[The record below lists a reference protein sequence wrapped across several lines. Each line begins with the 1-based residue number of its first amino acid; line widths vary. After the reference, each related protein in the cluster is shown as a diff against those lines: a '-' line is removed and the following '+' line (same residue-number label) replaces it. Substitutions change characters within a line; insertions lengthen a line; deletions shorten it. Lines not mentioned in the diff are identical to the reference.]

1 VPSFERL
8 RFRLEPLRPYSLPLT
23 AERLARFSD
32 GIDRFEEGRYRRLLD
47 LAGELVL
54 LSVGQEGSP
63 ARATL
68 QVELVGKA
76 VKRAAVR
83 RAAEEFVGRVLGTHV
98 DVRPFYRDMRD
109 DPVIGPVTRSARGLR
124 VAGAA
129 SLFECLVTA
138 ILAQQVNLVFAYSIR
153 GELALAYGRRRRI
166 DGERWIAFPKPERVA
181 SVDVDT
187 LRSFRLSAAKAN
199 AIHGVAR
206 ACAEGSLD
214 ADELAGLDDEAV
226 VERLVAF
233 KGIGRWTAEMV
244 LLRGLM
250 RPDVFPAGDLGVIRY
265 IAQGLLGRKERA
277 REAEM
282 RSFAECWRPHRSLAL
297 VYAYAELRR
306 RELQRG

>member
-1 VPSFERL
+1 LSERL
-8 RFRLEPLRPYSLPLT
+8 RFRLEPRRPYSLPLT

-32 GIDRFEEGRYRRLLD
+32 AVDRFEDGRYRRLLD

-68 QVELVGKA
+68 KVELVGKA
-76 VKRAAVR
+76 ARRRAVR
-83 RAAEEFVGRVLGTHV
+83 RAAEDFVGTALGASY
-98 DVRPFYRDMRD
+98 DVRPFYRAMRD
-109 DPVIGPVTRSARGLR
+109 DPVIGPATRSARGLR

-138 ILAQQVNLVFAYSIR
+138 ILSQQVNLVFAYAIR

-166 DGERWIAFPKPERVA
+166 DGERWIAFPKPQRLA
-181 SVDVDT
+181 SLDVET
-187 LRSFRLSAAKAN
+187 LRRFRLSAAKAN
-199 AIHGVAR
+199 AISSVAR

-233 KGIGRWTAEMV
+233 KGIGRWTAETV
-244 LLRGLM
+244 LMRGFM

-277 REAEM
+277 REEEM
-282 RSFAECWRPHRSLAL
+282 RRYAERWRPHRSLAL
-297 VYAYAELRR
+297 VYAYAELRGR
-306 RELQRG
+306 QPQRE

>member
-1 VPSFERL
+1 MSERL
-8 RFRLEPLRPYSLPLT
+8 RFRLEPLRPYSLTLT
-23 AERLARFSD
+23 AERYGRFAD
-32 GIDRFEEGRYRRLLD
+32 AVDRVEEGRYRRLLD

-68 QVELVGKA
+68 QVELVGKGA
-76 VKRAAVR
+76 RRAAVR
-83 RAAEEFVGRVLGTHV
+83 RAAESFVRGVLGAGC

-109 DPVIGPVTRSARGLR
+109 DSVIGPAIRSARGLR

-138 ILAQQVNLVFAYSIR
+138 ILAQQLSLTFAYAIR
-153 GELALAYGRRRRI
+153 SELARAYGRPRRI
-166 DGERWIAFPKPERVA
+166 DGERWVAFPTPKRMA
-181 SVDVDT
+181 SVDVET
-187 LRSFRLSAAKAN
+187 LRSFKLSNAKAN
-199 AIHGVAR
+199 AVSSVAR
-206 ACAEGSLD
+206 ACAAG
-214 ADELAGLDDEAV
+214 ELVEEELVRLDDEAV
-226 VERLVAF
+226 IERLSAY

-277 REAEM
+277 REDEM
-282 RSFAECWRPHRSLAL
+282 RRFSERWRPHRSLAL

-306 RELQRG
+306 RESQQE